1 MTSAATTIELVE
13 ATAPRVASVW
23 RALEEHARPSYFLT
37 WGWIE
42 NWLSCLPAD
51 SLPHLAVVSGATGP
65 FAAFFVGR
73 RRLVR
78 HGVPT
83 RTWHINATGEP
94 QLDELCI
101 EHNAALCEPGSQV
114 SLSTLV
120 SLLPHD
126 WDELILPA
134 VDPSAFD
141 LSVPESVRVRVD
153 REVQAPYIDLARVRA
168 TGDYVS
174 LLGPSTRAQL
184 RRARR
189 VCGPT
194 TVEIAH
200 DLASGFHIYDELVAL
215 HQRAWRARGETG
227 AFANA
232 WFDRFHRRLIAERLP
247 RGEIQLLRVKAG
259 GATVGC
265 LYNLIAG
272 GRVLFYQS
280 GLAEPDHRH
289 AKPGFVCHAA
299 AVEQNAR
306 DGHTI
311 YDLLGGNSQYK
322 LQLATDVSTLLWI
335 RVQRPLARFTLED
348 TARAAL
354 QATRARLRRVI

>member
-1 MTSAATTIELVE
+1 MTPPIALELVE

-23 RALEEHARPSYFLT
+23 RALEDLARPSYFLT

-51 SLPHLAVVSGATGP
+51 ALPRLAVVNGPSGP
-65 FAAFFVGR
+65 IAAFFVGR

-83 RTWHINATGEP
+83 RACFVNTTGEP

-101 EHNAALCEPGSQV
+101 EHNSALCAPGARL
-114 SLSTLV
+114 SLASLV
-120 SLLPHD
+120 SLLPRD

-134 VDPSAFD
+134 MDASAFD
-141 LSVPESVRVRVD
+141 LAAPAEVRVRVD
-153 REVQAPYIDLARVRA
+153 REVAAPFVDLSRVRA
-168 TGDYVS
+168 AGDYIS
-174 LLGPSTRAQL
+174 LLGSSTRAQL

-189 VCGPT
+189 VCGAT
-194 TVEIAH
+194 TIELAH
-200 DLASGFHIYDELVAL
+200 DLVSAFHIYDELVEL
-215 HQRAWRARGETG
+215 HQRHWRARGEPG

-247 RGEIQLLRVKAG
+247 RGEIQLLRVRAG
-259 GATVGC
+259 DETVGC

-280 GLAEPDHRH
+280 GLAEPVHRH

-299 AVEQNAR
+299 AVEENAR
-306 DGHTI
+306 AGHAV
-311 YDLLGGNSQYK
+311 YDLLGGNTRYK
-322 LQLATDVSTLLWI
+322 RQLATDVARLIWV
-335 RVQRPLARFTLED
+335 RVQRPLARFTIED
-348 TARAAL
+348 TARACI

>member
-1 MTSAATTIELVE
+1 MTSAMDIELVD
-13 ATAPRVASVW
+13 ATAPRVGDLW
-23 RALEEHARPSYFLT
+23 RTLEANARPSYFLT

-51 SLPHLAVVSGATGP
+51 AMPRLAVVRGAAGP

-83 RTWHINATGEP
+83 RTWHVNATGEP

-101 EHNAALCEPGSQV
+101 EHNAALCAPGARL
-114 SLSTLV
+114 SLATLV
-120 SLLPHD
+120 AHLPRD
-126 WDELILPA
+126 WDELILSA
-134 VDPSAFD
+134 VDASAFD
-141 LSVPESVRVRVD
+141 LAPPDGVRVRVD
-153 REVQAPYIDLARVRA
+153 REVGAPYVDLARVRA
-168 TGDYVS
+168 SGDYVS

-194 TVEIAH
+194 TVEIAD
-200 DLASGFHIYDELVAL
+200 DLVSGFHIYDELVDR
-215 HQRAWRARGETG
+215 HQRHWRARGEPG

-265 LYNLIAG
+265 LYNLVAG

-280 GLAEPDHRH
+280 GLAEPEHRH

-299 AVEQNAR
+299 AVEANAR
-306 DGHTI
+306 AGHAI
-311 YDLLGGNSQYK
+311 YDLLGGNARYK
-322 LQLATDVSTLLWI
+322 LQLATDVSNLLWV

-348 TARAAL
+348 TARACL